1 VRILTDYPIKDEH
14 DARFV
19 AEAVPEYDKLRE
31 AVARA
36 IWEASSENGPWD
48 GLHPSAQADVL
59 GWADA
64 AIAAVRA
71 WDASNFEQ
79 DNKETLERAITR
91 SGGGPGEWSE

>member
-19 AEAVPEYDKLRE
+19 AEAIPENSKLLE
-31 AVARA
+31 AVEAAIAGLEGSTAIAKAR
-36 IWEASSENGPWD
+36 
-48 GLHPSAQADVL
+48 
-59 GWADA
+59 A